1 MKTWNDAAIQKL
13 NTNVKLP
20 NQAIAIV
27 HRSDG
32 SGTSYNFTYYLSE
45 VSPDWKTKVGSKH
58 RRRMA
63 RRPRRQG

>member
-1 MKTWNDAAIQKL
+1 VKTWNDAAIQKL
-13 NTNVKLP
+13 NANVKLP

-32 SGTSYNFTYYLSE
+32 SGTSYNLSE